1 MLANT
6 TTSRNLR
13 PIAPKPIAPQLM
25 PDEGQVVHV
34 RGRLSTTP
42 NLVDMS
48 GSEHYIHSR
57 LKSILPSGPKE
68 QAQAYTGV
76 VATGNSLRRMAS
88 VNAEA
93 RTKLVYTSDYNT
105 GPKNSPHVNGH
116 DGISDPMAAS
126 PSTVQVQVE
135 AASTTLPS
143 TTGSIMPPVKS
154 PSKSPIHMKDSY
166 VQVVDVRKSQQ
177 RRLFESSSSSSPS
190 SVPNSP
196 SCLNTSSAVTAVP
209 PTSQGPVVRSN
220 TKKPRS
226 SSQPA
231 YIKRI
236 AAVNARACVHA
247 IMGYEYLTKKREI
260 ELRNVLNIPRS
271 SPSTDDSVLGKRPA
285 SQQPGNSN
293 QNNSKKKE
301 NLKSPSTGRKQTAS
315 VPIMQSGSAVGSAGS
330 SQGSS
335 SLQVSNEVSDDGES
349 VSSSNGDHEESSG
362 YYSFESDQQS
372 SYNCLGL
379 LYNSDTLHTK
389 AFIYLTTEGQLPSLL
404 IPPIIPKK
412 YHEAKELKSRILEK
426 PIAKKRSRKV
436 LLSYIFIPLNLLL
449 QSLKG

>member
-1 MLANT
+1 M
-6 TTSRNLR
+6 
-13 PIAPKPIAPQLM
+13 
-25 PDEGQVVHV
+25 
-34 RGRLSTTP
+34 
-42 NLVDMS
+42 
-48 GSEHYIHSR
+48 
-57 LKSILPSGPKE
+57 
-68 QAQAYTGV
+68 
-76 VATGNSLRRMAS
+76 
-88 VNAEA
+88 
-93 RTKLVYTSDYNT
+93 
-105 GPKNSPHVNGH
+105 
-116 DGISDPMAAS
+116 
-126 PSTVQVQVE
+126 
-135 AASTTLPS
+135 
-143 TTGSIMPPVKS
+143 
-154 PSKSPIHMKDSY
+154 
-166 VQVVDVRKSQQ
+166 
-177 RRLFESSSSSSPS
+177 
-190 SVPNSP
+190 
-196 SCLNTSSAVTAVP
+196 
-209 PTSQGPVVRSN
+209 
-220 TKKPRS
+220 
-226 SSQPA
+226 
-231 YIKRI
+231 
-236 AAVNARACVHA
+236 NARACVHA

-271 SPSTDDSVLGKRPA
+271 SPSADDSVLGKRPA

-335 SLQVSNEVSDDGES
+335 NLQVSNEVSDDGES

-426 PIAKKRSRKV
+426 PITKKRSRKV

-449 QSLKG
+449 QLLKG